1 MKVVTF
7 SAFRNEFKSK
17 LTGELREKLGYGTKI
32 IGLMGKNEMNEAIAH
47 EYEEYRESMID
58 YPEEASEYIDRL
70 VDSYI

>member
-1 MKVVTF
+1 
-7 SAFRNEFKSK
+7 
-17 LTGELREKLGYGTKI
+17 
-32 IGLMGKNEMNEAIAH
+32 MGKNEMNEAIAH